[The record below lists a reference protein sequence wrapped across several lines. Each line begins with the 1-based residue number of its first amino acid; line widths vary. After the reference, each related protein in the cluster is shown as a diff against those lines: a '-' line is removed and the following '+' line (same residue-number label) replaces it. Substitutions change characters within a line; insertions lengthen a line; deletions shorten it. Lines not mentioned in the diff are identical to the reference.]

1 MSTPQTQS
9 SSGHGLLLMLI
20 AFFGIFVYGLL
31 AALPGSVLPT
41 LERNQYLPNDSAV
54 ATFLLINAVGAVLA
68 YLVGGPIIDR
78 IGKKFALAFG
88 AALVIVSLAGFAL
101 IVTRMSA
108 AAALLFIFACSL
120 VLGLGANAIVA
131 AGHALVADV
140 AAHWRNAALNL
151 LDICFG
157 LGLAALPLVVQ
168 AIQQRGGLALVF
180 WGLGGATLI
189 LLLLVMLP
197 RFPKPAHPESITFS
211 EAGELLRNPSF
222 WFLAVALFMY
232 VGAEVS
238 VGKWIVT
245 FMERDTR
252 ILAGHGLSVT
262 QLQQLAQASPDA
274 LSSFYERDVLGKGVA
289 TYALSTLSIFAGAL
303 LVGRLISSF
312 LLGVLRLNSFVL
324 LAIGSLITTGALVIA
339 FTAVT
344 PSLVRLG
351 MIAAGLGMGPIFP
364 TSVGLASVM
373 TPRIAGTAMSLVMG
387 IGFAGLLVIPPGVG
401 YLSAAVGGAAG
412 DVRTGLLV
420 VVAASVVMLLLHL
433 VLAFRERRLAA
444 TG

>member
-9 SSGHGLLLMLI
+9 SGGHGLLLMLI

-78 IGKKFALAFG
+78 SGKKFALAFG
-88 AALVIVSLAGFAL
+88 AVLVIASLAGFAL
-101 IVTRMSA
+101 IVTRISA
-108 AAALLFIFACSL
+108 GAALLFIFGCSL

-180 WGLGGATLI
+180 WALGAVTLV

-222 WFLAVALFMY
+222 WFLAIALFMY

-245 FMERDTR
+245 FMERDAR
-252 ILAGHGLSVT
+252 ILAGHGLSVG
-262 QLQQLAQASPDA
+262 QLQQLAQASPEA
-274 LSSFYERDVLGKGVA
+274 LSGFYERDVLGKGVA

-312 LLGVLRLNSFVL
+312 LLGVLRVNSFVL
-324 LAIGSLITTGALVIA
+324 LAIGSVITTVALLIA
-339 FTAVT
+339 FTAGT

-401 YLSAAVGGAAG
+401 YLSAAAGGAAG

-420 VVAASVVMLLLHL
+420 VVAASVLMLLLHL
-433 VLAFRERRLAA
+433 VLAIRERRSV
-444 TG
+444 

>member
-1 MSTPQTQS
+1 M
-9 SSGHGLLLMLI
+9 LMLI

-31 AALPGSVLPT
+31 AALPGTVLPT
-41 LERNQYLPNDSAV
+41 LERNQFLPSDSAV
-54 ATFLLINAVGAVLA
+54 GTFLLINAVGAVLA

-88 AALVIVSLAGFAL
+88 AALVIISLAGFAF
-101 IVTRMSA
+101 IVGNLSA
-108 AAALLFIFACSL
+108 GKALLSIFCCSL
-120 VLGLGANAIVA
+120 LLGLGANAIVA

-168 AIQQRGGLALVF
+168 AIQQRGGLVLVF
-180 WGLGGATLI
+180 WALAAATGV
-189 LLLLVMLP
+189 LLVLVVVP
-197 RFPKPAHPESITFS
+197 SFPKPAHPESITFS
-211 EAGELLRNPSF
+211 EAGELFRNPSF
-222 WFLAVALFMY
+222 WLLAIALFMY

-245 FMERDTR
+245 FMERDAR
-252 ILAGHGLSVT
+252 ILTGHGLSAA
-262 QLQQLAQASPDA
+262 QLQQLARSSPDA
-274 LSSFYERDVLGKGVA
+274 LSGFYERDVVGKGIA

-312 LLGVLRLNSFVL
+312 VLGVLRVNSFVL
-324 LAIGSLITTGALVIA
+324 LAIGSLITAAALAISFNA
-339 FTAVT
+339 GT
-344 PSLVRLG
+344 PSMVRLG

-420 VVAASVVMLLLHL
+420 VVGASLVMLLLHL
-433 VLAFRERRLAA
+433 VLAFRERRSASA
-444 TG
+444 NS